1 VKNRRLLMLFLSILT
16 LVVVLGLSA
25 GLAGCGDDTET
36 ETTAAP
42 TETTAAPT
50 ETTAGGG
57 TETTAAPTETTAAP
71 SGEVIKLKY
80 ADQNAPTSWPG
91 IHADTPWLDSIEQA
105 TNGQVKIERFFG
117 QTLMTGADTWEGLK
131 AGVSEL
137 AWCMF
142 QYWAGLAPL
151 AEVMTLP
158 FLPFDQGELGGAV
171 LWQLYEEFP
180 AIQDEFK
187 DNHLISMWTSSP
199 FYLLTVDKPVYKPED
214 MKGLKIRALGGP
226 PTQLVEA
233 LGGTPVSMIMPDTYQ
248 ALQTGVLDGILTN
261 WESLYSFR
269 HYEVGKYLT
278 LVPFHAGI
286 FGVAANNGAWNKLP
300 DNVKQVFNEKGGLEG
315 AMFWGREK
323 FDKCADEV
331 EAMIADGKID
341 LEFITPT
348 PEEIETLWKQPYGE
362 PLWEEWVK
370 KMEADGK
377 TDARAILNRA
387 LELIEAGLPK

>member
-1 VKNRRLLMLFLSILT
+1 MKNRRFLTLLSILV
-16 LVVVLGLSA
+16 LVMAVGAVA
-25 GLAGCGDDTET
+25 LAGCGDE
-36 ETTAAP
+36 EPAATTAAP

-50 ETTAGGG
+50 ETTGAP

-71 SGEVIKLKY
+71 TGETIKLKY

-91 IHADTPWLDSIEQA
+91 IHAATPWLDSIEQA

-131 AGVSEL
+131 AGVSDL

-151 AEVMTLP
+151 SEVMTLP
-158 FLPFDQGELGGAV
+158 FLPFDKGELGAAV

-180 AIQDEFK
+180 SIQAEFK

-199 FYLLTVDKPVYKPED
+199 FYLLTTKKPVYKPED

-269 HYEVGKYLT
+269 HYEVGKYVT

-286 FGVAANNGAWNKLP
+286 FGVAANNNSWEKLP
-300 DNVKQVFNEKGGLEG
+300 DNVKQVFNEKGGMEG
-315 AMFWGREK
+315 ARFWGREK
-323 FDKCADEV
+323 FDKCAEEV

-370 KMEADGK
+370 KMEAEGK

-387 LELIEAGLPK
+387 LELLEAGLPQ

>member
-1 VKNRRLLMLFLSILT
+1 MKNRRFLTLLSIFVLLM
-16 LVVVLGLSA
+16 VVGVVA
-25 GLAGCGDDTET
+25 LAGCGDEEPAATTAAPTET
-36 ETTAAP
+36 TAGGGSDTTAGGGSDTTAAP

-50 ETTAGGG
+50 GET
-57 TETTAAPTETTAAP
+57 
-71 SGEVIKLKY
+71 IKLKY

-91 IHADTPWLDSIEQA
+91 IHAATPWLDSIEQA

-131 AGVSEL
+131 AGVSDL

-151 AEVMTLP
+151 SEVMTLP
-158 FLPFDQGELGGAV
+158 FLPFDKGELGAAV

-180 AIQDEFK
+180 SIQAEFK

-199 FYLLTVDKPVYKPED
+199 FYLLTTKKPVYKPED

-226 PTQLVEA
+226 PTQLVQA
-233 LGGTPVSMIMPDTYQ
+233 LGGTPVTMIMPDTYQ

-269 HYEVGKYLT
+269 HYEVGKYVT

-286 FGVAANNGAWNKLP
+286 FGVAANNNAWEKLP

-323 FDKCADEV
+323 FDKCAEEV

-370 KMEADGK
+370 KMEAEGK
-377 TDARAILNRA
+377 TDARAILDRA
-387 LELIEAGLPK
+387 LELLEAGLPQ